1 MTSTISSRGSS
12 ETFFSASSIA
22 NATRSSGRAST
33 SEPFAARPMG
43 VRAAE
48 TIIASG
54 IGHPRGHV
62 DDLAHERRLL
72 LALDL
77 DLHAHGPDDARPS
90 PLRSRELRMQPN
102 PGADRHRAR
111 EAHLLG
117 DVVHAHHGVA
127 HPDDL

>member
-48 TIIASG
+48 TITASG
-54 IGHPRGHV
+54 IGHSGGHV
-62 DDLAHERRLL
+62 DDLADERRLL
-72 LALDL
+72 RAFDL
-77 DLHAHGPDDARPS
+77 DLYADRPDNARPAAHG
-90 PLRSRELRMQPN
+90 SRELGVQPH
-102 PGADRHRAR
+102 PRADGHRAR

-117 DVVHAHHGVA
+117 AVVH
-127 HPDDL
+127 